1 MAMQKIERQ
10 HPIEQEGVVRARN
23 FDEVCLGF
31 DEQTALV
38 EASRCLNCKTAPCK
52 KGCPVGVNIPEF
64 IAKIVNKDYDG
75 AIAEIKAT
83 SNLPAVCGRVC
94 PQETQCEGNCIR
106 GKMEGP
112 VAIGLLERFVA
123 DRALQNATPVQK
135 AVPCGKTAAIVG
147 SGPAGLTCAADLTK
161 AGVKVTVFEAFHRT
175 GGVLTYG
182 IPEFRLPK
190 KLVATEIDG
199 LKELG
204 VEFQTNVVIG
214 KTLMMEELL
223 EEYDAVFIGTG
234 AGLPVFLNIPGENY
248 NGVYSANEYL
258 TRINLMKAYDTSS
271 ATPVMRG
278 KNVVVVGAGNVA
290 MDAART
296 AMRMGAENVTVV
308 YRRSR
313 EEMPARKEE
322 IRHAEEEGVVLDL
335 LRNPVRINGENGY
348 VQSMTVQKMELG
360 SPDASGRRRPVAVEG
375 SEYDIP
381 CDMVIMSVGTSPNPL
396 LKNAC
401 KDLKTQGKGTIV
413 VDEDTMATSLPRTY
427 AGGDA
432 VTGAATVILAMGA
445 GKKAARAMLNE
456 MGVVPK
462 E

>member
-1 MAMQKIERQ
+1 MPNMQMNKVPMSEAC
-10 HPIEQEGVVRARN
+10 PEVRRRN
-23 FDEVCLGF
+23 FEEVAQGYSA
-31 DEQTALV
+31 E
-38 EASRCLNCKTAPCK
+38 EAILEAKRCLNCRNKPCVS
-52 KGCPVGVNIPEF
+52 GCPVNVRIPEF
-64 IAKIVNKDYDG
+64 IARV
-75 AIAEIKAT
+75 AEGEFEEAYAVIRSTNA
-83 SNLPAVCGRVC
+83 LPAVCGRVC

-123 DRALQNATPVQK
+123 DRALLNPAPVQK
-135 AVPCGKTAAIVG
+135 AAACGKTAAVVG
-147 SGPAGLTCAADLTK
+147 SGPAGLTCAADLAK

-190 KLVATEIDG
+190 NLVATEIDG
-199 LKELG
+199 LKALG

-214 KTLMMEELL
+214 KTLTVEELL
-223 EEYDAVFIGTG
+223 ESYDAVFIGTG

-258 TRINLMKAYDTSS
+258 TRINLMKAYDGQS
-271 ATPVMRG
+271 ATPVMHG

-296 AMRMGAENVTVV
+296 AMRMGADNVTVV

-313 EEMPARKEE
+313 DEMPARKEE

-335 LRNPVRINGENGY
+335 LRNPVCINGEDGW
-348 VQSMTVQKMELG
+348 VRSMTVQKMQLG
-360 SPDASGRRRPVAVEG
+360 EPDASGRRRPVAIEG
-375 SEYDIP
+375 SEYEIP
-381 CDMVIMSVGTSPNPL
+381 CDMVIMSIGTSPNPL

-401 KDLKTQGKGTIV
+401 KDLQTQGKGTIV
-413 VDEDTMATSLPRTY
+413 VDEETMHTSLPRTY

-445 GKKAARAMLNE
+445 GKKAARAMLKE
-456 MGVVPK
+456 MGVAEK